1 MSCGWCGHAHCPHC
15 GYAHCPYHGYD
26 YDYGPPPWEDYGP
39 GYRPRRRRRRVPGED
54 DLAAYL
60 EDLEDEVAQVREELQ
75 RVRRSRSSSG
85 A

>member
-26 YDYGPPPWEDYGP
+26 YEPPPWGSYGP
-39 GYRPRRRRRRVPGED
+39 GYGSRRRRRRVPDED

-60 EDLEDEVAQVREELQ
+60 EDLEDEIAQVREELQ
-75 RVRRSRSSSG
+75 RVRRARSSSG